1 MNLLV
6 SFRSELLKIK
16 RTSLIYLCIFGAAL
30 VPVMT
35 LLLDNHSAE
44 GLAELKK
51 SPWSLYLN
59 EGGRAL
65 SVIILPMYVILVCT
79 LLPQLEF
86 RNNTWKQVLTSP
98 QSFGNIFAAK
108 FLSVQLL
115 IIGFILL
122 YMLLMMAS
130 LMCVHFFRANLDLFN
145 HRPDWVKLFT
155 TIGTI
160 YGTILAISA
169 IQFWCGMRF
178 RSFIVPIIIGF
189 SMWFMSMMSAM
200 EFHWVH
206 ASKIPYAF
214 SILAPF
220 PKYAAQVNTML
231 WSSVAYCSI
240 VLVLAFLDFKMKKVK
255 S

>member
-16 RTSLIYLCIFGAAL
+16 RTSLIYLCICGAAL

-35 LLLDNHSAE
+35 LLLDNYSPE
-44 GLAELKK
+44 GLAELRK

-108 FLSVQLL
+108 FLTVQLL

-189 SMWFMSMMSAM
+189 SMWFM
-200 EFHWVH
+200 
-206 ASKIPYAF
+206 
-214 SILAPF
+214 
-220 PKYAAQVNTML
+220 
-231 WSSVAYCSI
+231 
-240 VLVLAFLDFKMKKVK
+240 
-255 S
+255 